1 MVEKKDYTDFDRFIK
16 AQVKKGTIRIDM
28 NDKQLME
35 ALKNLGIRRVATY
48 DGSGRKYVNN
58 AYPKTSQLEHVKSFM
73 DKKQIQEKIDKS
85 DYYFRNKKGGLQA
98 KQNTT
103 YGMKRYRKGQF
114 LPKGFL
120 ND

>member
-1 MVEKKDYTDFDRFIK
+1 MVKKDYTDFDRFIK
-16 AQVKKGTIRIDM
+16 AQVKKGTIRVDM

-48 DGSGRKYVNN
+48 DEKSGRKYVNN
-58 AYPKTSQLEHVKSFM
+58 AYPKTSQLDHVKSVM
-73 DKKQIQEKIDKS
+73 DKKYAQEKIDKS
-85 DYYFRNKKGGLQA
+85 DYYFKNKKGGIQA
-98 KQNTT
+98 KQSVT

-114 LPKGFL
+114 LPRGFL